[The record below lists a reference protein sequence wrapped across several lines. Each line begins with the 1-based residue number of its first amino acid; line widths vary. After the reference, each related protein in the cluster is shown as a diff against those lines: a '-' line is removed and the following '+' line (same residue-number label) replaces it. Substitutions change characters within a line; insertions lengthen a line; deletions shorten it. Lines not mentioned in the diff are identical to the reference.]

1 MIVDQIFVEVTD
13 FPEAARLTRRLGQ
26 TRTAAVVGDDPY
38 VVTAAFSSEEP
49 ADLADLLR
57 EVESWVEDERLY
69 AIRYMLDERIYF
81 LEAGEPEWDAVEVL
95 RSEPSLSIET
105 P

>member
-1 MIVDQIFVEVTD
+1 VIVDQIFVEVMD

-26 TRTAAVVGDDPY
+26 TRAAAVVGDDPY
-38 VVTAAFSSEEP
+38 VVTAAFSSEE
-49 ADLADLLR
+49 ARDLAVLLR

-69 AIRYMLDERIYF
+69 AVRFLLDDRIYF
-81 LEAGEPEWDAVEVL
+81 LAAGEPEWDAAEAL
-95 RSEPSLSIET
+95 RSEPSLPVEA

>member
-1 MIVDQIFVEVTD
+1 MTVDQIFIEVTD

-38 VVTAAFSSEEP
+38 VVTAAFSSDEA
-49 ADLADLLR
+49 ADLAVLLR
-57 EVESWVEDERLY
+57 EVESWVDDERLF
-69 AIRYMLDERIYF
+69 AVRYMLDERIYF
-81 LEAGEPEWDAVEVL
+81 LAAGELDWDAAEVL
-95 RSEPSLSIET
+95 RSEPSLPIQA